1 MMNVSLETMKS
12 RGFSMISG
20 DVIQLLKM
28 DTLQIPPKALIRS
41 PRPLEWGWDW
51 LYLGIIVG

>member
-1 MMNVSLETMKS
+1 MNVSLETMKS

>member
-1 MMNVSLETMKS
+1 
-12 RGFSMISG
+12 MISG

-41 PRPLEWGWDW
+41 PRPLEWGWD
-51 LYLGIIVG
+51 GIGFTLMGL